1 MPTRETAAVPGDP
14 SAVAGRRS
22 AAGKR
27 HARVSA
33 GLADLD
39 IWLADQV
46 RTGLA
51 QMDRS
56 HQVFEAVAARMVDA
70 QAPGV
75 ARALRELAR
84 VGTWA
89 DWPQRLLREFG
100 RLHLLIA
107 AHQRLDHLSPALRA
121 SVRTHIGYPT
131 PVDSVREQPA
141 VRDIWQVLATRTTV
155 EDGLY
160 SRRTW
165 LRGTTTARWALLHD
179 HHYGSPTFPQD
190 TPAPGVH
197 IDADLHYYPAAAPL
211 RAIWGERYGEP
222 ASHTERPNADI
233 SSASPPPG
241 PLPAPEPGTTT
252 AVEHR
257 DPNTTPDFTS
267 TTAPPP
273 DPAATA
279 HSATTAAAPDV
290 TATAPSATT
299 VTGLGNSGAP
309 SSATTNAGAETP
321 TAAPTATE
329 SDSATAPGASTTTA
343 LDNGDPPSSAA
354 TTTEPET
361 PATPDVHPA
370 TGLDS
375 DSAPSSATTAPGLAT
390 SATPPAAASATTGR
404 GSVTGPPDSIDAA
417 GLGIFAALGA
427 HAAAVGADPF
437 LRSWPMMLVDVVP
450 VRSESGWYVV
460 EATGDSLP
468 VTVED
473 GEPWR
478 MLGVSGGHPVT
489 VVGEWT
495 TDGLVPLAVHAAG
508 TVVDAVAA
516 DGISVAT
523 PPVTSA
529 LGGRPGTAADAEPG
543 IAELVSTAL
552 VGTARRTVDTAA
564 LPAPV
569 AAASR
574 SGADPAVAL
583 LEAIALQDCFV
594 RGAVSPSAAEKSDT
608 AEDDPRPLLP
618 PVAAARLASLLTG
631 TSSFLAEWFAAAEPF
646 DYRAPDAMC
655 SRLLERAKSVA
666 VHREA
671 LLRLAGARGRWLA
684 ARHPGWRGLI
694 RAAADDDSVWSHG
707 RPAER
712 RAWLARLRR
721 TDPGAARTA
730 LAASWPTE
738 SGPGKVELLAVLADG
753 LSTADA
759 PLLESGLDDRRAE
772 VRRLAADLLARL
784 PDSAFAGRM
793 ARRAS
798 AWLTMGAHPDGPRLT
813 TTGPGVLDDAARRD
827 GIADPFPF
835 TAYRA
840 DGAPDLAAEWLH
852 RVVAATPLRHWEP
865 LGPPEE
871 AVRVPMAEG
880 LRGPMLHGWADA
892 ALAQRDPAWA
902 RALFAIIAAAAAGD
916 PDMEQLR
923 ELFAMQPLDDQVR
936 HLRRLDS
943 SWLAEIESL
952 LRALPHPWPE
962 PVAEHVLRLL
972 LERARLSA
980 NRPGAPSLVPG
991 SYRTLFRA
999 AATHFP
1005 VTTAPAVTTTARH
1018 CGEPYWEQA
1027 FDQLA
1032 ADLVERRTMLE
1043 ELQ

>member
-1 MPTRETAAVPGDP
+1 MRTRETAAVPNDP
-14 SAVAGRRS
+14 PAVAGRPS
-22 AAGKR
+22 TADKR
-27 HARVSA
+27 HVRVSA

-39 IWLADQV
+39 MWLADQV

-84 VGTWA
+84 VGTRA

-121 SVRTHIGYPT
+121 SVRAHIGYPT

-165 LRGTTTARWALLHD
+165 LRGTTTARWALLLD

-211 RAIWGERYGEP
+211 RAVWGERYGEP
-222 ASHTERPNADI
+222 ASHTQRPNADI

-241 PLPAPEPGTTT
+241 PLPAPGPE
-252 AVEHR
+252 
-257 DPNTTPDFTS
+257 TS
-267 TTAPPP
+267 TA
-273 DPAATA
+273 
-279 HSATTAAAPDV
+279 
-290 TATAPSATT
+290 
-299 VTGLGNSGAP
+299 
-309 SSATTNAGAETP
+309 
-321 TAAPTATE
+321 
-329 SDSATAPGASTTTA
+329 
-343 LDNGDPPSSAA
+343 
-354 TTTEPET
+354 
-361 PATPDVHPA
+361 
-370 TGLDS
+370 
-375 DSAPSSATTAPGLAT
+375 
-390 SATPPAAASATTGR
+390 PPAAASAGIGR
-404 GSVTGPPDSIDAA
+404 DPVTGPPGSIDAA
-417 GLGIFAALGA
+417 GLGISAALGA
-427 HAAAVGADPF
+427 HAAAVGADPL

-450 VRSESGWYVV
+450 VRSENGWYVV
-460 EATGDSLP
+460 EAAGDSLP

-495 TDGLVPLAVHAAG
+495 TDGLVPLAVHAGG

-523 PPVTSA
+523 PPVAGA
-529 LGGRPGTAADAEPG
+529 LGGRSGTAAAAEPG

-594 RGAVSPSAAEKSDT
+594 RGAVSPSAAEKSDI

-618 PVAAARLASLLTG
+618 PAAAARLGSLLTG

-666 VHREA
+666 AHREA

-730 LAASWPTE
+730 LATSWPTE

-784 PDSAFAGRM
+784 PDSAFAERM

-840 DGAPDLAAEWLH
+840 DGAPDLAAAWLH

-902 RALFAIIAAAAAGD
+902 RALFAIIAAPPAAGD

-923 ELFAMQPLDDQVR
+923 ELFAVQPLDDQVR

-980 NRPGAPSLVPG
+980 DRPGAPSLVPG

-1005 VTTAPAVTTTARH
+1005 VTSAPAVTATARH

>member
-1 MPTRETAAVPGDP
+1 MRTRETAAVPGAP

-22 AAGKR
+22 AADKR

-39 IWLADQV
+39 MWLADQV

-84 VGTWA
+84 VGTRA

-160 SRRTW
+160 SRRIW
-165 LRGTTTARWALLHD
+165 LRGTTTARWALLLD
-179 HHYGSPTFPQD
+179 HHHGSPTFPQD

-197 IDADLHYYPAAAPL
+197 IDAALHYYPAAAPL

-233 SSASPPPG
+233 SSAAPPPA
-241 PLPAPEPGTTT
+241 PLPAPELGTADTRPPGTTT
-252 AVEHR
+252 VVEHR

-279 HSATTAAAPDV
+279 HSAATAA
-290 TATAPSATT
+290 
-299 VTGLGNSGAP
+299 
-309 SSATTNAGAETP
+309 
-321 TAAPTATE
+321 
-329 SDSATAPGASTTTA
+329 
-343 LDNGDPPSSAA
+343 
-354 TTTEPET
+354 
-361 PATPDVHPA
+361 
-370 TGLDS
+370 
-375 DSAPSSATTAPGLAT
+375 GLAT
-390 SATPPAAASATTGR
+390 SAAPSAAASAGTGR
-404 GSVTGPPDSIDAA
+404 DSVTGPPGSIDAA

-508 TVVDAVAA
+508 TVVAAVAA

-523 PPVTSA
+523 PPVASA

-574 SGADPAVAL
+574 SGPDPAVAL

-594 RGAVSPSAAEKSDT
+594 RGAVSPSAAEKSDI

-618 PVAAARLASLLTG
+618 PAAAARLGSLLTG

-827 GIADPFPF
+827 GVADAFPF

-902 RALFAIIAAAAAGD
+902 RALFAIIAAPAAAGD

-980 NRPGAPSLVPG
+980 DRPGAPSLVPG

-1032 ADLVERRTMLE
+1032 ADLVERRTMLK

>member
-1 MPTRETAAVPGDP
+1 MPTRETATVSGDP
-14 SAVAGRRS
+14 SAVAGQRSDKRR
-22 AAGKR
+22 
-27 HARVSA
+27 ARVSA

-39 IWLADQV
+39 RWLADQV

-51 QMDRS
+51 QVDRS
-56 HQVFEAVAARMVDA
+56 PRTFEAVAARMVDA

-75 ARALRELAR
+75 ARALRDLGR
-84 VGTWA
+84 VGARA

-100 RLHLLIA
+100 RLHLLVA
-107 AHQRLDHLSPALRA
+107 AHQRLDHLSPGLRA

-131 PVDSVREQPA
+131 SVDSVREQPA
-141 VRDIWQVLATRTTV
+141 VRDTWLVLAIRTTV

-160 SRRTW
+160 SRRIW
-165 LRGTTTARWALLHD
+165 LRGTTTGRWALLLD
-179 HHYGSPTFPQD
+179 HHFGSPTFPQG
-190 TPAPGVH
+190 TPAPGFR

-211 RAIWGERYGEP
+211 RAIWGERHGPAEP
-222 ASHTERPNADI
+222 DTTGDPSRTPTAGADRAPSTAPEFDSAPTTPSEPTAETADLGDAATAIGSDTTAPSSTATDAAPDTTAATGHGTAATGASAATAAPHGVAA
-233 SSASPPPG
+233 SA
-241 PLPAPEPGTTT
+241 EPGTC
-252 AVEHR
+252 A
-257 DPNTTPDFTS
+257 TP
-267 TTAPPP
+267 
-273 DPAATA
+273 
-279 HSATTAAAPDV
+279 SATTASGLDSTA
-290 TATAPSATT
+290 ATA
-299 VTGLGNSGAP
+299 G
-309 SSATTNAGAETP
+309 
-321 TAAPTATE
+321 
-329 SDSATAPGASTTTA
+329 
-343 LDNGDPPSSAA
+343 
-354 TTTEPET
+354 PET
-361 PATPDVHPA
+361 PAA
-370 TGLDS
+370 
-375 DSAPSSATTAPGLAT
+375 A
-390 SATPPAAASATTGR
+390 PAAASEHRSLATPTGPAGHATAAAPRSGTAASLAESTGTTGL
-404 GSVTGPPDSIDAA
+404 SDPIAST
-417 GLGIFAALGA
+417 GLGIADALGE
-427 HAAAVGADPF
+427 HAVAVGADPF
-437 LRSWPMMLVDVVP
+437 LRSWPMLLVDVVP
-450 VRSESGWYVV
+450 VRTESGWYVV
-460 EATGDSLP
+460 EAVGDSLP
-468 VTVED
+468 ITVED

-508 TVVDAVAA
+508 AVVDAVAA
-516 DGISVAT
+516 DGVSVAT
-523 PPVTSA
+523 PPTASA
-529 LGGRPGTAADAEPG
+529 LGGRPGTAAAAEPG

-552 VGTARRTVDTAA
+552 VGTARRAADTAA
-564 LPAPV
+564 LPAFV
-569 AAASR
+569 AAAAR
-574 SGADPAVAL
+574 SGDDPAVAL
-583 LEAIALQDCFV
+583 LEAVALQDCFL

-608 AEDDPRPLLP
+608 AEEDPRPPLP
-618 PVAAARLASLLTG
+618 PAAAARLGALLTG

-646 DYRAPDAMC
+646 DYRAPDTMC

-666 VHREA
+666 VHRES

-684 ARHPGWRGLI
+684 ARHPGWRGLV

-721 TDPGAARTA
+721 TDADAARTA
-730 LAASWPTE
+730 LANSWPTE
-738 SGPGKVELLAVLADG
+738 SGPGMVELLAVLADG
-753 LSTADA
+753 LSAADA

-772 VRRLAADLLARL
+772 VRRLAADLLTRL
-784 PDSAFAGRM
+784 PDSAFARRM
-793 ARRAS
+793 ERRAS
-798 AWLTMGAHPDGPRLT
+798 AWLTVGAHPDGPRLT

-827 GIADPFPF
+827 GVGDPFPL

-865 LGPPEE
+865 LLGPPEE
-871 AVRVPMAEG
+871 AVRTPMAEG

-902 RALFAIIAAAAAGD
+902 RALFAIMAEAPVAGD
-916 PDMEQLR
+916 PDMEKLR
-923 ELFAMQPLDDQVR
+923 ELFAVQPLDDQVR

-952 LRALPHPWPE
+952 LRALPHPWPA

-980 NRPGAPSLVPG
+980 DRPGAPSLVPG
-991 SYRTLFRA
+991 AYRTLFRA

-1005 VTTAPAVTTTARH
+1005 VTAAPAVATTARR

-1032 ADLVERRTMLE
+1032 ADLVERRIMLE

>member
-1 MPTRETAAVPGDP
+1 MRTRETAAVPNDP
-14 SAVAGRRS
+14 PAVAGRPS
-22 AAGKR
+22 TADKR
-27 HARVSA
+27 HVRVSA

-39 IWLADQV
+39 MWLADQV

-75 ARALRELAR
+75 ARALRELAH
-84 VGTWA
+84 VGTRA
-89 DWPQRLLREFG
+89 DWPQRLLRELG

-165 LRGTTTARWALLHD
+165 LRGTTTARWALLLD

-211 RAIWGERYGEP
+211 RAVWGERYGEP
-222 ASHTERPNADI
+222 ASHTQRPNADI
-233 SSASPPPG
+233 ASASPPPG
-241 PLPAPEPGTTT
+241 PLPAPGPE
-252 AVEHR
+252 
-257 DPNTTPDFTS
+257 TS
-267 TTAPPP
+267 TA
-273 DPAATA
+273 
-279 HSATTAAAPDV
+279 
-290 TATAPSATT
+290 
-299 VTGLGNSGAP
+299 
-309 SSATTNAGAETP
+309 
-321 TAAPTATE
+321 
-329 SDSATAPGASTTTA
+329 
-343 LDNGDPPSSAA
+343 
-354 TTTEPET
+354 
-361 PATPDVHPA
+361 
-370 TGLDS
+370 
-375 DSAPSSATTAPGLAT
+375 
-390 SATPPAAASATTGR
+390 PPAAASAGIGR
-404 GSVTGPPDSIDAA
+404 DPVTGPPGSIDAA
-417 GLGIFAALGA
+417 GLGISAALGA
-427 HAAAVGADPF
+427 HAAAVGADPL

-450 VRSESGWYVV
+450 VRSENGWYVV
-460 EATGDSLP
+460 EAAGDSLP

-495 TDGLVPLAVHAAG
+495 TDGLVPLAVHAGG

-523 PPVTSA
+523 PPVASA
-529 LGGRPGTAADAEPG
+529 LGGRSGTAAAAEPG

-594 RGAVSPSAAEKSDT
+594 RGAVSPSAAEKSDI

-618 PVAAARLASLLTG
+618 PAAAARLGSLLTG

-666 VHREA
+666 AHREA

-730 LAASWPTE
+730 LATSWPTE
-738 SGPGKVELLAVLADG
+738 SGPGKVELLAVLADR

-784 PDSAFAGRM
+784 PDSAFAERM

-827 GIADPFPF
+827 GIADP
-835 TAYRA
+835 
-840 DGAPDLAAEWLH
+840 
-852 RVVAATPLRHWEP
+852 
-865 LGPPEE
+865 
-871 AVRVPMAEG
+871 
-880 LRGPMLHGWADA
+880 
-892 ALAQRDPAWA
+892 
-902 RALFAIIAAAAAGD
+902 
-916 PDMEQLR
+916 
-923 ELFAMQPLDDQVR
+923 
-936 HLRRLDS
+936 
-943 SWLAEIESL
+943 
-952 LRALPHPWPE
+952 
-962 PVAEHVLRLL
+962 
-972 LERARLSA
+972 
-980 NRPGAPSLVPG
+980 
-991 SYRTLFRA
+991 
-999 AATHFP
+999 
-1005 VTTAPAVTTTARH
+1005 
-1018 CGEPYWEQA
+1018 
-1027 FDQLA
+1027 
-1032 ADLVERRTMLE
+1032 
-1043 ELQ
+1043 